1 MKKKYTTPAIQIR
14 LFKRENIVTSSGV
27 IALRETLTGDG
38 YNVSEEYI
46 REVSAKDLFKLN

>member
-27 IALRETLTGDG
+27 KALRETLTGE
-38 YNVSEEYI
+38 YRVQATYI